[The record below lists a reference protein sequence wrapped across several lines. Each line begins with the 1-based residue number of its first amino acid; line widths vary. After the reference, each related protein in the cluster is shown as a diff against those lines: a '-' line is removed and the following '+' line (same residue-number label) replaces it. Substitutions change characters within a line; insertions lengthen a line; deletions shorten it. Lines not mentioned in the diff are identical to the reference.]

1 MEGIFKKRDVQNDQ
15 FRDDF
20 EDIDT
25 CSDIYG

>member
-1 MEGIFKKRDVQNDQ
+1 MFKNDQ

-25 CSDIYG
+25 CSDACSWVGKLCN